1 MAEERLQK
9 ILAAAGVA
17 SRRACEQLITEGRVQ
32 INGQTVTELGTK
44 VDPEL
49 AQLSVDGKPVHLPR
63 RHVYIKLHKPRGVLG
78 DVGGDTD
85 GRQTVADLLP
95 TEMRRLFPVGRLDLH
110 SEGLVLMTDD
120 GAMAHRLTHPRFE
133 HTKTYYV
140 LVERVPEATALA
152 QLRQGVDLPTGRSA
166 PAQVRVVTALPAEL
180 QLSKGPTEGVWLEI
194 VLREGQKRQ
203 IRHMTAAVGYPTLR
217 LIRWAIGSLTL
228 GQLKL
233 REQKPLTRREIAEL
247 QELANEIPKSLR
259 EQKPTDARSRSNSS
273 RRSNTA
279 QPARN
284 TNARSQNARSS
295 SSRSPSTRSARP
307 TKQQVN
313 ARSEGRSGGGGR
325 SGSSGGE
332 GSSGSGRS
340 GSSDRN
346 RGGRANRSS
355 STAAPA
361 TNAARRG
368 NRGQSQ
374 QRG

>member
-49 AQLSVDGKPVHLPR
+49 AQLSVDGKPVHLPK

-78 DVGGDTD
+78 DVGGDTE

-95 TEMRRLFPVGRLDLH
+95 PEMRRLFPVGRLDLH

-120 GAMAHRLTHPRFE
+120 GALAHRLTHPRFE

-140 LVERVPEATALA
+140 LVERVPEAAALA

-166 PAQVRVVTALPAEL
+166 PAQVRVVTALPAQL

-194 VLREGQKRQ
+194 ILREGKKRQ

-217 LIRWAIGSLTL
+217 LVRWSIGPLTL

-233 REQKPLTRREIAEL
+233 REQKPLTRGEIADL
-247 QELANEIPKSLR
+247 QKVTDTA
-259 EQKPTDARSRSNSS
+259 PTPVHDRRSTGDRDS
-273 RRSNTA
+273 RRSTN
-279 QPARN
+279 PA
-284 TNARSQNARSS
+284 
-295 SSRSPSTRSARP
+295 
-307 TKQQVN
+307 
-313 ARSEGRSGGGGR
+313 
-325 SGSSGGE
+325 
-332 GSSGSGRS
+332 
-340 GSSDRN
+340 
-346 RGGRANRSS
+346 
-355 STAAPA
+355 
-361 TNAARRG
+361 
-368 NRGQSQ
+368 RGQSNRATGRQ
-374 QRG
+374 TYRGERPNSSGRTNSDGRTNSNNRTNRSTQTSSHSTNSAQRGKRHPSRRQD

>member
-9 ILAAAGVA
+9 ILAASGVA

-49 AQLSVDGKPVHLPR
+49 AQLSVDGKPVHLPK
-63 RHVYIKLHKPRGVLG
+63 RHVYIKLHKPRGVIG

-95 TEMRRLFPVGRLDLH
+95 PEMRRLFPVGRLDLH

-120 GAMAHRLTHPRFE
+120 GALAHRLTHPRFE

-140 LVERVPEATALA
+140 LVERVPEGAALA

-166 PAQVRVVTALPAEL
+166 PAQVRVVTTLPAQL

-194 VLREGQKRQ
+194 ILREGKKRQ

-217 LIRWAIGSLTL
+217 LVRWSIGPLTL

-233 REQKPLTRREIAEL
+233 REQKPLTRGEIADL
-247 QELANEIPKSLR
+247 QKATDTLPNSTRDRRPTR
-259 EQKPTDARSRSNSS
+259 EGDS
-273 RRSNTA
+273 RR
-279 QPARN
+279 R
-284 TNARSQNARSS
+284 
-295 SSRSPSTRSARP
+295 ARP
-307 TKQQVN
+307 THEQ
-313 ARSEGRSGGGGR
+313 S
-325 SGSSGGE
+325 
-332 GSSGSGRS
+332 
-340 GSSDRN
+340 
-346 RGGRANRSS
+346 NRSS
-355 STAAPA
+355 SGRASNGGRASSGGRAKNSTQTSSYSTTSAQ
-361 TNAARRG
+361 RG
-368 NRGQSQ
+368 NRNQS
-374 QRG
+374 RHRD

>member
-166 PAQVRVVTALPAEL
+166 PAQVRVVTTLPAEL

-259 EQKPTDARSRSNSS
+259 ERQPPETRSGSNS

-279 QPARN
+279 QTTRN

-313 ARSEGRSGGGGR
+313 ARSEGRSGS
-325 SGSSGGE
+325 SGESSGG
-332 GSSGSGRS
+332 SGRG

-346 RGGRANRSS
+346 RDGRTNRSS
-355 STAAPA
+355 NRAAPA
-361 TNAARRG
+361 TNAVQRG
-368 NRGQSQ
+368 NRGKSQ